1 MFFKQLKGQTVIVL
15 IDNYDSFTYN
25 IAQYCWEL
33 GANLKVVR
41 NDELSVKEIADMK
54 PEKLILSPGP
64 STPNEAGVTLEAI
77 DFFKDKTPIFGVC
90 LGHQAI
96 AQAFGAKIVRATKLM
111 HGKIDKI
118 CVIKPSAI
126 FSGVP
131 SEFNATR
138 YHSLAIE
145 RASVNDDIVVTAQT
159 GDDCEIMAIEI
170 KNRPIYGVQFHPESV
185 MSEHGRAILDNFLRL

>member
-1 MFFKQLKGQTVIVL
+1 MIVL

>member
-1 MFFKQLKGQTVIVL
+1 MIVL

-33 GANLKVVR
+33 GANVKVIR
-41 NDELSVKEIADMK
+41 NNELSVKEIAALK

-64 STPNEAGVTLEAI
+64 SSPNEAGVTLEAI

-96 AQAFGAKIVRATKLM
+96 GQAFGGKVIRAKKLM
-111 HGKIDKI
+111 HGKVDKI
-118 CVIKPSAI
+118 GVIKPHSAI
-126 FSGVP
+126 FKGVP

-145 RASVNDDIVVTAQT
+145 RETINENIVVTALSAD
-159 GDDCEIMAIEI
+159 GEIMAIEI
-170 KNRPIYGVQFHPESV
+170 KDRPIYGVQFHPESV
-185 MSEHGRAILDNFLRL
+185 MSEHGREILGAFLSL

>member
-1 MFFKQLKGQTVIVL
+1 VIVL

-33 GANLKVVR
+33 GATLKVVR
-41 NDELSVKEIADMK
+41 NDELSVEEIAALK

-64 STPNEAGVTLEAI
+64 SAPDDAGVTLEAI
-77 DFFKDKTPIFGVC
+77 GFFKDKAPIFGVC

-96 AQAFGAKIVRATKLM
+96 GQAFGGKIVRAQKLM

-118 CVIKPSAI
+118 GVIKPSSAI

-145 RASVNDDIVVTAQT
+145 RSSISDDIVVTAET
-159 GDDCEIMAIEI
+159 NDDREIMAIEI
-170 KNRPIYGVQFHPESV
+170 KDRPIYGVQFHPESV
-185 MSEHGRAILDNFLRL
+185 MSEYGREILGNFLRL